1 MKVTNLQAGLN
12 TQGIINSTNYSA
24 AEKNGIK
31 AANETIN
38 EANGTLENG
47 ASVQIS
53 EEARN
58 KYHELYLAK
67 MNMENIREGD
77 EKAKEEAE
85 NIAKIMTIFRR
96 ICNGDIVPA
105 RDEKKLMEHSEKLYQ
120 VAKTAQMLAQN
131 EDPKKYKS
139 VDEDEEGTLT
149 DEAVRSL
156 TSEGG
161 SQGVSD
167 GASNGGDVAGV
178 EVSVTE

>member
-1 MKVTNLQAGLN
+1 MKVTNLKADMGS
-12 TQGIINSTNYSA
+12 QGIINSTNYSA

-31 AANETIN
+31 AENETSN
-38 EANGTLENG
+38 ASNATLENG

-53 EEARN
+53 EEAMQ

-105 RDEKKLMEHSEKLYQ
+105 RDERKLMEHSEKLYQ

-139 VDEDEEGTLT
+139 VDEDEEETLEG
-149 DEAVRSL
+149 EAVRAL
-156 TSEGG
+156 TAEGG
-161 SQGVSD
+161 LSD
-167 GASNGGDVAGV
+167 ATGGASNGAEGSGI
-178 EVSVTE
+178 EVSITE